1 MLIVAGV
8 ALLWATAVFGR
19 LGYLQLYRHRD
30 YLLRAQRQQQRI
42 IEISPKR
49 GAIFD
54 RNMHALAMSI
64 KVDSAFAIPNEIID
78 KPLAAQ
84 LLSGVLGV
92 PADVVEARLDS
103 SLNFVWI
110 ERKLTAEKSEAITSL
125 NLKGV
130 YTQAENK
137 RFYPKAD
144 LASHVVGFVDVDE
157 KGLGGVEYAL
167 DSQVRG
173 KSEKIVMMADAHQ
186 KWFDG
191 AEARRDRGA
200 DVVLTLDEKI
210 QYIAERE
217 LAAAIARTHAL
228 NGTVIV
234 MNPNNGE
241 LLAVANWPTFD
252 PNATTGIPAEARMN
266 RAVTASYE
274 PGSTFKLITLAA
286 AFDQGLTNPD
296 EVIDCENGATYVAG
310 HKIHDHKRFG
320 LMTVSN
326 ILAQSSDVGAIKI
339 AERLGASKFYDYIR
353 AFGFGAV
360 TGVDLPGE
368 GRGQLH
374 PLANWSPISIGAVS
388 MGQEV
393 GVTPIQLITAVS
405 AIANGGTLYKPHIVA
420 EVRKGETVLARE
432 GLLAAGEPR
441 RVIQPETAATLRGLM
456 EGVILNGTGKL
467 ARLDGWTAAG
477 KTGSAQK
484 IDPNTGRYSPT
495 QLIASFTGF
504 APINNPAVAILVS
517 LDSPVG
523 LHEGGMVAA
532 PVFKRIAEQVL
543 PYLDVTPNVPVN
555 QQLVQASYKKHL
567 QSEPEN
573 LEDFTPA
580 DFMLLPEQPEAV
592 ASSDAETQ
600 AAKNFAP
607 SSHLTLNVTADED
620 TEISIPDFSGKTMRD
635 VTGMCLRLG
644 LDPVLVG
651 TNLATEQTPAAGSQ
665 VRRGSR
671 VTVQFGT
678 PPVKSTTTARAVRT
692 QKPLPVSQPL
702 KASSPLQAQP
712 LQISQARRAQS
723 LKVSRQSKASR
734 ISKAARKHTRH
745 RY

>member
-49 GAIFD
+49 GAIYD

-64 KVDSAFAIPNEIID
+64 KVDSAFAIPNEIKD

-84 LLSGVLGV
+84 LLSGVLGL
-92 PADVVEARLDS
+92 PADLLESRLDS
-103 SLNFVWI
+103 SQNFVWI
-110 ERKLTAEKSEAITSL
+110 ERKLTPEKSEAITAL

-144 LASHVVGFVDVDE
+144 LASHVLGFVDVDE
-157 KGLGGVEYAL
+157 KGLGGIEYAL
-167 DSQVRG
+167 DSQIRG

-200 DVVLTLDEKI
+200 NVVLTLDEKI

-217 LAAAIARTHAL
+217 LAAAINKTHAL
-228 NGTVIV
+228 AGTVVV

-252 PNATTGIPAEARMN
+252 PNAASAGTPAESRMN
-266 RAVTASYE
+266 RAVSALYE

-286 AFDQGLTNPD
+286 AFDQGITNPD
-296 EVIDCENGATYVAG
+296 EVFDCENGATYVAG

-320 LMTVSN
+320 MLTVAD
-326 ILAQSSDVGAIKI
+326 ILALSSDVGAIKI
-339 AERLGASKFYDYIR
+339 AERLGAPKFYDYIH
-353 AFGFGAV
+353 AFGFGTP

-368 GRGQLH
+368 SRGLLR
-374 PLANWSPISIGAVS
+374 PLANWSPISIGAIS

-393 GVTPIQLITAVS
+393 GVTPLQLISAVS
-405 AIANGGTLYKPHIVA
+405 AIANGGMLYKPHIVA
-420 EVRKGETVLARE
+420 EVRRGDTVLSRE
-432 GLLAAGEPR
+432 GLQVASEPR
-441 RVIQPETAATLRGLM
+441 RVIQPKTAATLRRLM
-456 EGVILNGTGKL
+456 EGVVLNGTGTR
-467 ARLDGWTAAG
+467 ARLDGWTSAG

-532 PVFKRIAEQVL
+532 PVFKRVAEQVL
-543 PYLDVTPNVPVN
+543 PYLEISPDVPGNER
-555 QQLVQASYKKHL
+555 LVQAAYKK
-567 QSEPEN
+567 QTQNDAEN
-573 LEDFTPA
+573 LEDFTPS
-580 DFMLLPEQPEAV
+580 DFSLLPEQPEAV
-592 ASSDAETQ
+592 SSSVETHSTS
-600 AAKNFAP
+600 NLNP
-607 SSHLTLNVTADED
+607 GSHLTLAVTADED

-635 VTGMCLRLG
+635 VTEMCLRLG

-671 VTVQFGT
+671 ITVQFGT
-678 PPVKSTTTARAVRT
+678 PAMKSTAAGNGFKSAT
-692 QKPLPVSQPL
+692 PLRV
-702 KASSPLQAQP
+702 AQP
-712 LQISQARRAQS
+712 S
-723 LKVSRQSKASR
+723 KVAK
-734 ISKAARKHTRH
+734 KHVRH
-745 RY
+745 RH

>member
-30 YLLRAQRQQQRI
+30 YLLRAQHQQQRI

-49 GAIFD
+49 GAIYD

-64 KVDSAFAIPNEIID
+64 KVDSAFAIPNEIKD
-78 KPLAAQ
+78 KALAAQ
-84 LLSGVLGV
+84 LLSGVLGI
-92 PADVVEARLDS
+92 PADLVESRLDS
-103 SLNFVWI
+103 SQNFVWI
-110 ERKLTAEKSEAITSL
+110 ERKLTPEKSEAITAL

-144 LASHVVGFVDVDE
+144 LASHVVGFVDIDE
-157 KGLGGVEYAL
+157 KGLGGIEYAL
-167 DSQVRG
+167 DNQIRG

-191 AEARRDRGA
+191 GEARRDRGA
-200 DVVLTLDEKI
+200 NVVLTLDEKI

-217 LAAAIARTHAL
+217 LAAAINKTHAL
-228 NGTVIV
+228 AGTVVV

-241 LLAVANWPTFD
+241 LLAVANWPTFN
-252 PNATTGIPAEARMN
+252 PNAASAGTPAEFRMN
-266 RAVTASYE
+266 RAVSALYE

-286 AFDQGLTNPD
+286 AFDQGITNPD
-296 EVIDCENGATYVAG
+296 EVFDCENGATYVAG

-320 LMTVSN
+320 LLTVAD

-339 AERLGASKFYDYIR
+339 AERLGAPKFYDYIHS
-353 AFGFGAV
+353 FGFGTP

-368 GRGQLH
+368 SRGLLR
-374 PLANWSPISIGAVS
+374 PLVNWSPISIGAIS

-393 GVTPIQLITAVS
+393 GVTPMQLVSAVS
-405 AIANGGTLYKPHIVA
+405 AIANGGMLYKPHIVA
-420 EVRKGETVLARE
+420 EVRRGETVLPRE
-432 GLLAAGEPR
+432 GLLATSEPR
-441 RVIQPETAATLRGLM
+441 RVIQPETAATLRRLM
-456 EGVILNGTGKL
+456 EGVVLNGTGKL
-467 ARLDGWTAAG
+467 ARLDGWTSAG

-517 LDSPVG
+517 LDSPIG

-532 PVFKRIAEQVL
+532 PVFKRVAEQIL
-543 PYLDVTPNVPVN
+543 PYLDVSPDVPVN
-555 QQLVQASYKKHL
+555 QQLVQAAYKKKA
-567 QSEPEN
+567 QSDAEN
-573 LEDFTPA
+573 LEDFTPS
-580 DFMLLPEQPEAV
+580 DLLLLPEQLEGFSAI
-592 ASSDAETQ
+592 AETHSTSNPT
-600 AAKNFAP
+600 AT
-607 SSHLTLNVTADED
+607 SHVTLTVTADED

-635 VTGMCLRLG
+635 VTEMCLRLG

-651 TNLATEQTPAAGSQ
+651 TSLATEQTPAAGSQ

-671 VTVQFGT
+671 ITVQFGT
-678 PPVKSTTTARAVRT
+678 PPMKSLTPSNAVKSA
-692 QKPLPVSQPL
+692 KPLKV
-702 KASSPLQAQP
+702 AQP
-712 LQISQARRAQS
+712 S
-723 LKVSRQSKASR
+723 KVAK
-734 ISKAARKHTRH
+734 KHVRH
-745 RY
+745 RH

>member
-1 MLIVAGV
+1 MQQTRAHVRLLIVAGV

-19 LGYLQLYRHRD
+19 LGYLQLCRHGD

-49 GAIFD
+49 GAIYD

-64 KVDSAFAIPNEIID
+64 KVDSAFAIPNEIKD
-78 KPLAAQ
+78 KALAAQ
-84 LLSGVLGV
+84 LLSGVLGI
-92 PADVVEARLDS
+92 PAELVESRLDS
-103 SLNFVWI
+103 SQNFVWI
-110 ERKLTAEKSEAITSL
+110 ERKLTPEKSEAIIAL

-157 KGLGGVEYAL
+157 KGLGGIEYAL
-167 DSQVRG
+167 DNQIRG

-200 DVVLTLDEKI
+200 NVVLTLDEKI

-217 LAAAIARTHAL
+217 LAAAINKTHAMA
-228 NGTVIV
+228 GTVVV

-252 PNATTGIPAEARMN
+252 PNAASATIPAEFRMN
-266 RAVTASYE
+266 RAISALYE

-286 AFDQGLTNPD
+286 AFDQGITNAD
-296 EVIDCENGATYVAG
+296 EVFDCENGSTYVAG
-310 HKIHDHKRFG
+310 HKIHDHERFG
-320 LMTVSN
+320 MLTVAD
-326 ILAQSSDVGAIKI
+326 ILARSSDVGAIKI
-339 AERLGASKFYDYIR
+339 AERLGAPKFYDYIR
-353 AFGFGAV
+353 AFGFGTP

-368 GRGQLH
+368 SRGLLR
-374 PLANWSPISIGAVS
+374 PLTGWTPISIGAIS

-393 GVTPIQLITAVS
+393 GVTPLQLISAVS

-420 EVRKGETVLARE
+420 AVRRGETVLPRE
-432 GLLAAGEPR
+432 GLPAPSEPR
-441 RVIQPETAATLRGLM
+441 RVIQPETAATLRRLM
-456 EGVILNGTGKL
+456 EGVVLNGTGTR
-467 ARLDGWTAAG
+467 ARLDGWTSAG

-517 LDSPVG
+517 LDSPIG

-543 PYLDVTPNVPVN
+543 PYLEVSPDVPVN
-555 QQLVQASYKKHL
+555 ERLVQAAYKK
-567 QSEPEN
+567 QAQNDAEN
-573 LEDFTPA
+573 LEDFTPS
-580 DFMLLPEQPEAV
+580 DFSLLPEQPEAV
-592 ASSDAETQ
+592 SSNAETRSTS
-600 AAKNFAP
+600 NFNP
-607 SSHLTLNVTADED
+607 SSRLTLAVTADED

-635 VTGMCLRLG
+635 VTEMCLRLG

-651 TNLATEQTPAAGSQ
+651 TNLATEQTPGAGSQ

-671 VTVQFGT
+671 ITVQFGT
-678 PPVKSTTTARAVRT
+678 PSMKSTATGNGFKSA
-692 QKPLPVSQPL
+692 KPLKV
-702 KASSPLQAQP
+702 AQP
-712 LQISQARRAQS
+712 S
-723 LKVSRQSKASR
+723 KVAK
-734 ISKAARKHTRH
+734 KHVRH
-745 RY
+745 RH

>member
-1 MLIVAGV
+1 LLIVVGV

-30 YLLRAQRQQQRI
+30 YLLRAQHQQQRI

-49 GAIFD
+49 GAIYD

-64 KVDSAFAIPNEIID
+64 KVDSAFAIPNEIKD
-78 KPLAAQ
+78 KALAAQ
-84 LLSGVLGV
+84 LLSGVLGI
-92 PADVVEARLDS
+92 PADLVESRLES
-103 SLNFVWI
+103 SQNFVWI
-110 ERKLTAEKSEAITSL
+110 ERKLTPEKSEAVTAL

-157 KGLGGVEYAL
+157 KGLGGIEYSL
-167 DSQVRG
+167 DNQIRG

-191 AEARRDRGA
+191 GEARRDRGA
-200 DVVLTLDEKI
+200 NVVLTLDEKI

-217 LAAAIARTHAL
+217 LAAAINKTHAL
-228 NGTVIV
+228 AGTVVV

-241 LLAVANWPTFD
+241 LLAVANWPTF
-252 PNATTGIPAEARMN
+252 NANAASAGTPAESRMN
-266 RAVTASYE
+266 RAVSALYE

-286 AFDQGLTNPD
+286 AFDQGVTNPD
-296 EVIDCENGATYVAG
+296 EVFDCENGATYVAG

-320 LMTVSN
+320 LLTVAD

-339 AERLGASKFYDYIR
+339 AERLGAPKFYDYIHS
-353 AFGFGAV
+353 FGFGTP

-368 GRGQLH
+368 SRGLLR
-374 PLANWSPISIGAVS
+374 PLVNWSPISIGAIS

-393 GVTPIQLITAVS
+393 GVTPMQLISAVS
-405 AIANGGTLYKPHIVA
+405 AIANGGMLYKPHIVA
-420 EVRKGETVLARE
+420 EVRRGETVLPRE
-432 GLLAAGEPR
+432 GLLAASEPR
-441 RVIQPETAATLRGLM
+441 RVIQPETAATLRRLM

-467 ARLDGWTAAG
+467 ARLDGWTSAG

-484 IDPNTGRYSPT
+484 IDPDTGRYSRT

-517 LDSPVG
+517 LDSPIG

-532 PVFKRIAEQVL
+532 PVFKRVAEQVL
-543 PYLDVTPNVPVN
+543 PYLDVLPDVPVN
-555 QQLVQASYKKHL
+555 QQLVQAAYKKQA
-567 QSEPEN
+567 QSDAEN
-573 LEDFTPA
+573 LEDFTPS
-580 DFMLLPEQPEAV
+580 DLLLLPEQPEAV
-592 ASSDAETQ
+592 SSSAETHVSSDSSAT
-600 AAKNFAP
+600 
-607 SSHLTLNVTADED
+607 SHLTLAVTADED
-620 TEISIPDFSGKTMRD
+620 TEISIPDFSGKNMRD
-635 VTGMCLRLG
+635 VTEMCLRLG

-651 TNLATEQTPAAGSQ
+651 TSLATEQTPAAGSQ

-671 VTVQFGT
+671 ITVQFGT
-678 PPVKSTTTARAVRT
+678 PAMKSTATANAVKPA
-692 QKPLPVSQPL
+692 KPL
-702 KASSPLQAQP
+702 KGAQP
-712 LQISQARRAQS
+712 S
-723 LKVSRQSKASR
+723 KVAKKRL
-734 ISKAARKHTRH
+734 RH

>member
-1 MLIVAGV
+1 LLIVAGV

-49 GAIFD
+49 GAIYD

-64 KVDSAFAIPNEIID
+64 KVDSAFAIPNEIKD
-78 KPLAAQ
+78 KALAAQ
-84 LLSGVLGV
+84 LLSGVLGI
-92 PADVVEARLDS
+92 PADLVESRLDS
-103 SLNFVWI
+103 SQNFVWI
-110 ERKLTAEKSEAITSL
+110 ERKLTPEKSEAITAL

-144 LASHVVGFVDVDE
+144 LASHVLGFVDVDE
-157 KGLGGVEYAL
+157 KGLGGIEYAL
-167 DSQVRG
+167 DSQIRG

-200 DVVLTLDEKI
+200 NVVLTLDEKI

-217 LAAAIARTHAL
+217 LAAAVNKTHAMA
-228 NGTVIV
+228 GTVVV

-252 PNATTGIPAEARMN
+252 PNAASAGTPAEFRMN
-266 RAVTASYE
+266 RAVSALYE

-286 AFDQGLTNPD
+286 AFDQGITNPD
-296 EVIDCENGATYVAG
+296 EVFDCENGATYVAG

-320 LMTVSN
+320 MLTVAD

-339 AERLGASKFYDYIR
+339 AERLGAPKFYDYIR
-353 AFGFGAV
+353 AFGFGTP

-368 GRGQLH
+368 SRGLLR
-374 PLANWSPISIGAVS
+374 PLTGWTPISIGAIS

-393 GVTPIQLITAVS
+393 GVTPLQLISAVS

-420 EVRKGETVLARE
+420 EVRRGDTVVPRE
-432 GLLAAGEPR
+432 GLLATSEPR
-441 RVIQPETAATLRGLM
+441 RVIQPETAATLRRLM
-456 EGVILNGTGKL
+456 EGVVLNGTGTR
-467 ARLDGWTAAG
+467 ARLDGWTSAG

-517 LDSPVG
+517 LDSPIG

-532 PVFKRIAEQVL
+532 PVFKRVAEQVL
-543 PYLDVTPNVPVN
+543 PYLEVSPDVPVN
-555 QQLVQASYKKHL
+555 ERLVQAAYKK
-567 QSEPEN
+567 QAQNEAEN
-573 LEDFTPA
+573 LEDFTPS
-580 DFMLLPEQPEAV
+580 DFSLLPEQPEALT
-592 ASSDAETQ
+592 SSAETHSTS
-600 AAKNFAP
+600 NFNP
-607 SSHLTLNVTADED
+607 SSHLTLAVTADED

-635 VTGMCLRLG
+635 VTEMCLRLG

-671 VTVQFGT
+671 ITVQFGT
-678 PPVKSTTTARAVRT
+678 PAMKSPATVKPVKSA
-692 QKPLPVSQPL
+692 KPLRI
-702 KASSPLQAQP
+702 AQP
-712 LQISQARRAQS
+712 S
-723 LKVSRQSKASR
+723 KVAK
-734 ISKAARKHTRH
+734 KHVRH
-745 RY
+745 RH

>member
-1 MLIVAGV
+1 MQQTRAHVRLLIVAGV

-19 LGYLQLYRHRD
+19 LGYLQLYRHGD

-49 GAIFD
+49 GAIYD

-64 KVDSAFAIPNEIID
+64 KVDSAFAIPNEIKD

-92 PADVVEARLDS
+92 PADLVESRLDS
-103 SLNFVWI
+103 SQNFVWI
-110 ERKLTAEKSEAITSL
+110 ERKLTPEKSEAITAL

-137 RFYPKAD
+137 RFYPNAD
-144 LASHVVGFVDVDE
+144 LASHVLGFVDVDE
-157 KGLGGVEYAL
+157 KGLGGIEYAL
-167 DSQVRG
+167 DSQIRG

-186 KWFDG
+186 KSFDG

-200 DVVLTLDEKI
+200 NVVLTLDEKI

-217 LAAAIARTHAL
+217 LAAAINKTHAL
-228 NGTVIV
+228 AGSVVV

-252 PNATTGIPAEARMN
+252 PNAASAGTPAESRMN
-266 RAVTASYE
+266 RAVSALYE

-286 AFDQGLTNPD
+286 AFDQGITNPD
-296 EVIDCENGATYVAG
+296 EVFDCENGATYVAG

-320 LMTVSN
+320 MLTVAD
-326 ILAQSSDVGAIKI
+326 ILALSSDVGAIKI
-339 AERLGASKFYDYIR
+339 AERLGAPKFYDYIH
-353 AFGFGAV
+353 AFGFGTP

-368 GRGQLH
+368 SRGLLR
-374 PLANWSPISIGAVS
+374 PLANWSPISIGAIS

-393 GVTPIQLITAVS
+393 GVTPLQLISAVS
-405 AIANGGTLYKPHIVA
+405 AIANGGMLYKPHIVA
-420 EVRKGETVLARE
+420 DVRRGETVLPRE
-432 GLLAAGEPR
+432 GLLVASEPR
-441 RVIQPETAATLRGLM
+441 RVIQPETAATLRRLM
-456 EGVILNGTGKL
+456 EGVVLNGTGKL

-504 APINNPAVAILVS
+504 APINNPAVTILVS
-517 LDSPVG
+517 LDSPIG

-532 PVFKRIAEQVL
+532 PVFKRVAEQVL
-543 PYLDVTPNVPVN
+543 PYLDVSPDVPVN
-555 QQLVQASYKKHL
+555 ERLVQAAYKKQA
-567 QSEPEN
+567 QSDAEN
-573 LEDFTPA
+573 LEDFTPS
-580 DFMLLPEQPEAV
+580 DLLLLPEQPEP
-592 ASSDAETQ
+592 ASSSVETHLTS
-600 AAKNFAP
+600 NLN
-607 SSHLTLNVTADED
+607 SISHLTLAVTADED

-635 VTGMCLRLG
+635 VTEMCLRLG

-651 TNLATEQTPAAGSQ
+651 TNLATEQTPGAGSQ

-671 VTVQFGT
+671 ITVQFGT
-678 PPVKSTTTARAVRT
+678 PGMKSTATGNGFKSA
-692 QKPLPVSQPL
+692 KPLRV
-702 KASSPLQAQP
+702 AQP
-712 LQISQARRAQS
+712 S
-723 LKVSRQSKASR
+723 KVAK
-734 ISKAARKHTRH
+734 KHVRH
-745 RY
+745 RH

>member
-1 MLIVAGV
+1 MQQTRAHVRLLIVAGV

-30 YLLRAQRQQQRI
+30 YLFRAQRQQQRI

-49 GAIFD
+49 GAIYD

-64 KVDSAFAIPNEIID
+64 KVDSAFAIPNEIKD
-78 KPLAAQ
+78 KALAAQ
-84 LLSGVLGV
+84 LLSGVLGI
-92 PADVVEARLDS
+92 PADLVESRLDS
-103 SLNFVWI
+103 SQNFVWI
-110 ERKLTAEKSEAITSL
+110 ERKLTPEKSEAITAL

-144 LASHVVGFVDVDE
+144 LASHVLGFVDVDE
-157 KGLGGVEYAL
+157 KGLGGIEYAL
-167 DSQVRG
+167 DSQIRG

-200 DVVLTLDEKI
+200 NVVLTLDEKI

-217 LAAAIARTHAL
+217 LAAAINKTHAMA
-228 NGTVIV
+228 GTVVV

-252 PNATTGIPAEARMN
+252 PNAASAGTPAEFRMN
-266 RAVTASYE
+266 RAVSALYE

-286 AFDQGLTNPD
+286 AFDQGITNPD
-296 EVIDCENGATYVAG
+296 EVFDCENGATYVAG

-320 LMTVSN
+320 MLTVAD

-339 AERLGASKFYDYIR
+339 AERLGAPKFYDYIR
-353 AFGFGAV
+353 AFGFGTP

-368 GRGQLH
+368 SRGLLR
-374 PLANWSPISIGAVS
+374 PLTGWTPISIGAIS

-393 GVTPIQLITAVS
+393 GVTPLQLISAVS

-420 EVRKGETVLARE
+420 EVRRGDTVVPRE
-432 GLLAAGEPR
+432 GLLATSEPR
-441 RVIQPETAATLRGLM
+441 RVIQPETAATLRRLM
-456 EGVILNGTGKL
+456 EGVVLNGTGPR
-467 ARLDGWTAAG
+467 ARLDGWTSAG

-517 LDSPVG
+517 LDSPIG

-532 PVFKRIAEQVL
+532 PVFKRVAEQVL
-543 PYLDVTPNVPVN
+543 PYLEVSPDVPVN
-555 QQLVQASYKKHL
+555 ERLVQAAYKK
-567 QSEPEN
+567 QAQNDAEN
-573 LEDFTPA
+573 LEDFTPS
-580 DFMLLPEQPEAV
+580 DFSLLPEQPEV
-592 ASSDAETQ
+592 LTSSAETHSTS
-600 AAKNFAP
+600 NFNP
-607 SSHLTLNVTADED
+607 SSHLTLAVTADED

-635 VTGMCLRLG
+635 VTEMCLRLG
-644 LDPVLVG
+644 LDPGLVG
-651 TNLATEQTPAAGSQ
+651 TNLATEQTPAAGSR

-671 VTVQFGT
+671 ITVQFGT
-678 PPVKSTTTARAVRT
+678 PAMKSTATVKPVKSA
-692 QKPLPVSQPL
+692 KPLRV
-702 KASSPLQAQP
+702 AQP
-712 LQISQARRAQS
+712 S
-723 LKVSRQSKASR
+723 KVAK
-734 ISKAARKHTRH
+734 KHVRH
-745 RY
+745 RR

>member
-1 MLIVAGV
+1 MQQTRAHVRLLIVAGV

-19 LGYLQLYRHRD
+19 LGYLQLYRHGD

-49 GAIFD
+49 GAIYD

-64 KVDSAFAIPNEIID
+64 KVDSAFAIPNEIKD
-78 KPLAAQ
+78 KALAAQ
-84 LLSGVLGV
+84 LLSGVLGI
-92 PADVVEARLDS
+92 PADLVESRLDS
-103 SLNFVWI
+103 SQNFVWI
-110 ERKLTAEKSEAITSL
+110 ERKLTPEKSEAITAL

-144 LASHVVGFVDVDE
+144 LASHVLGFVDVDE
-157 KGLGGVEYAL
+157 KGLGGIEYAL
-167 DSQVRG
+167 DNQIRG

-186 KWFDG
+186 KSFDG
-191 AEARRDRGA
+191 AEASRDHGA
-200 DVVLTLDEKI
+200 NVVLTLDEKI

-217 LAAAIARTHAL
+217 LAAAINKTHAL
-228 NGTVIV
+228 AGTVVV

-241 LLAVANWPTFD
+241 ILAVANWPTFD
-252 PNATTGIPAEARMN
+252 PNAASAGTPAESRMN
-266 RAVTASYE
+266 RAVSALYE

-286 AFDQGLTNPD
+286 AFDQGITNPD
-296 EVIDCENGATYVAG
+296 EVFDCENGATYVAG

-320 LMTVSN
+320 MLSVAD

-339 AERLGASKFYDYIR
+339 AERLGAPKFYDYIR
-353 AFGFGAV
+353 AFGFGTP

-368 GRGQLH
+368 SRGLLR
-374 PLANWSPISIGAVS
+374 PLTGWTPISIGAIS

-393 GVTPIQLITAVS
+393 GVTPLQLISAVS

-420 EVRKGETVLARE
+420 EVRHGETVLPRE
-432 GLLAAGEPR
+432 GLLAASEPR
-441 RVIQPETAATLRGLM
+441 RVIQPETAATLRRLM
-456 EGVILNGTGKL
+456 EGVVLNGTGTR
-467 ARLDGWTAAG
+467 ARLDGWTSAG

-517 LDSPVG
+517 LDSPIG

-532 PVFKRIAEQVL
+532 PVFKRVAEQVL
-543 PYLDVTPNVPVN
+543 PYLEVSPDVPVN
-555 QQLVQASYKKHL
+555 ERLVQAAYKK
-567 QSEPEN
+567 QAQNDAEN
-573 LEDFTPA
+573 LEDFTPS
-580 DFMLLPEQPEAV
+580 DFSLLPEQPETV
-592 ASSDAETQ
+592 SSSTETRSTS
-600 AAKNFAP
+600 NFNP
-607 SSHLTLNVTADED
+607 SSHLTLAVTADED

-635 VTGMCLRLG
+635 VTEMCLRLG

-651 TNLATEQTPAAGSQ
+651 TNLATEQTPGAGSQ

-671 VTVQFGT
+671 ITVQFGT
-678 PPVKSTTTARAVRT
+678 PLMKSTATGNAFKSS
-692 QKPLPVSQPL
+692 KPLKV
-702 KASSPLQAQP
+702 AQP
-712 LQISQARRAQS
+712 S
-723 LKVSRQSKASR
+723 KVGK
-734 ISKAARKHTRH
+734 KHVRH
-745 RY
+745 RH

>member
-49 GAIFD
+49 GAIYD

-64 KVDSAFAIPNEIID
+64 KVDSAFAIPNEIKD
-78 KPLAAQ
+78 KALAAQ
-84 LLSGVLGV
+84 LLSGVLGI
-92 PADVVEARLDS
+92 PADLVESRLDS
-103 SLNFVWI
+103 SQNFVWI
-110 ERKLTAEKSEAITSL
+110 ERKLTPEKSEAITAL

-144 LASHVVGFVDVDE
+144 LASHVLGFVDVDE
-157 KGLGGVEYAL
+157 KGLGGIEYAL
-167 DSQVRG
+167 DSQIRG

-200 DVVLTLDEKI
+200 NVVLTLDEKI

-217 LAAAIARTHAL
+217 LAAAINKTHAMA
-228 NGTVIV
+228 GTVVV

-252 PNATTGIPAEARMN
+252 PNAASAGTPAEFRMN
-266 RAVTASYE
+266 RAVSALYE

-286 AFDQGLTNPD
+286 AFDQGITNPD
-296 EVIDCENGATYVAG
+296 EVFDCENGATYVAG

-320 LMTVSN
+320 MLTVAD

-339 AERLGASKFYDYIR
+339 AERLGAPKFYDYIR
-353 AFGFGAV
+353 AFGFGTP

-368 GRGQLH
+368 SRGLLR
-374 PLANWSPISIGAVS
+374 PLTGWTPISIGAIS

-393 GVTPIQLITAVS
+393 GVTPLQLISAVS

-420 EVRKGETVLARE
+420 EVRRGDTVVPRE
-432 GLLAAGEPR
+432 GLLATSEPR
-441 RVIQPETAATLRGLM
+441 RVIQPETAATLRRLM
-456 EGVILNGTGKL
+456 EGVVLNGTGTR
-467 ARLDGWTAAG
+467 ARLDGWTSAG

-517 LDSPVG
+517 LDSPIG

-532 PVFKRIAEQVL
+532 PVFKRVAEQVL
-543 PYLDVTPNVPVN
+543 PYLEVSPDVPVN
-555 QQLVQASYKKHL
+555 ERLVQAAYKK
-567 QSEPEN
+567 QAQNEAEN
-573 LEDFTPA
+573 LEDFTPS
-580 DFMLLPEQPEAV
+580 DFSLLPEQPEALT
-592 ASSDAETQ
+592 SSAETHSTS
-600 AAKNFAP
+600 NFNP
-607 SSHLTLNVTADED
+607 SSHLTLAVTADED

-635 VTGMCLRLG
+635 VTEMCLRLG

-671 VTVQFGT
+671 ITVQFGT
-678 PPVKSTTTARAVRT
+678 PAMKSPATVKPVKSA
-692 QKPLPVSQPL
+692 KPLRI
-702 KASSPLQAQP
+702 AQP
-712 LQISQARRAQS
+712 S
-723 LKVSRQSKASR
+723 KVAK
-734 ISKAARKHTRH
+734 KHVRH
-745 RY
+745 RH

>member
-49 GAIFD
+49 GAIYD

-64 KVDSAFAIPNEIID
+64 KVDSAFAIPNEIKD
-78 KPLAAQ
+78 KALAAQ
-84 LLSGVLGV
+84 LLSGVLGI
-92 PADVVEARLDS
+92 PRDLVESRLDS
-103 SLNFVWI
+103 SQNFVWI
-110 ERKLTAEKSEAITSL
+110 ERKLTSEKSEAITAL

-130 YTQAENK
+130 YTQPENK

-144 LASHVVGFVDVDE
+144 LASHVLGFVDVDE
-157 KGLGGVEYAL
+157 KGLGGIEYAL
-167 DSQVRG
+167 DNQIRG

-191 AEARRDRGA
+191 GEARRDRGA
-200 DVVLTLDEKI
+200 NVVLTLDEKI

-217 LAAAIARTHAL
+217 LAAAINKTHAL
-228 NGTVIV
+228 AGTVVV

-241 LLAVANWPTFD
+241 LLAVANWPTFN
-252 PNATTGIPAEARMN
+252 PNAASAGTPAEFRMN
-266 RAVTASYE
+266 RAVSALYE

-286 AFDQGLTNPD
+286 AFDQGITNPD
-296 EVIDCENGATYVAG
+296 EVFDCENGATYVAG

-320 LMTVSN
+320 MLSVAD

-339 AERLGASKFYDYIR
+339 AERLGAPKFYDYIHS
-353 AFGFGAV
+353 FGFGTP

-368 GRGQLH
+368 SRGLLR
-374 PLANWSPISIGAVS
+374 PLVNWSPISIGAIS

-393 GVTPIQLITAVS
+393 GVTPMQLISAVS
-405 AIANGGTLYKPHIVA
+405 AIANGGMLYKPHIVA
-420 EVRKGETVLARE
+420 EIRRGETVLPRE
-432 GLLAAGEPR
+432 GLLATSEPR
-441 RVIQPETAATLRGLM
+441 RVIQPETAATLRRLM
-456 EGVILNGTGKL
+456 EGVVLNGTGTR
-467 ARLDGWTAAG
+467 ARLDGWTSAG

-504 APINNPAVAILVS
+504 APINTPAVAILIS

-523 LHEGGMVAA
+523 PHEGGQVAA
-532 PVFKRIAEQVL
+532 PVFKRVAEQVL
-543 PYLDVTPNVPVN
+543 PYLDVSPDVPVN
-555 QQLVQASYKKHL
+555 QQLVQAAYKKQA
-567 QSEPEN
+567 QSDAEN
-573 LEDFTPA
+573 LEDFTPS
-580 DFMLLPEQPEAV
+580 DLLLLPEQPEGF
-592 ASSDAETQ
+592 SSSAETHSTSNST
-600 AAKNFAP
+600 AT
-607 SSHLTLNVTADED
+607 SHVTLAVTADED

-635 VTGMCLRLG
+635 VTEMCLRLG

-651 TNLATEQTPAAGSQ
+651 TSLATEQAPAAGSQ

-671 VTVQFGT
+671 ITVQFGT
-678 PPVKSTTTARAVRT
+678 PPMKSTTTTNAVKSA
-692 QKPLPVSQPL
+692 KPLKV
-702 KASSPLQAQP
+702 AQ
-712 LQISQARRAQS
+712 LS
-723 LKVSRQSKASR
+723 KVAK
-734 ISKAARKHTRH
+734 KHVRH
-745 RY
+745 RH

>member
-1 MLIVAGV
+1 MLIVVGV

-30 YLLRAQRQQQRI
+30 YLLRAQHQQQRI

-49 GAIFD
+49 GAIYD

-64 KVDSAFAIPNEIID
+64 KVDSAFAIPNEIKD
-78 KPLAAQ
+78 KALAAQ
-84 LLSGVLGV
+84 LLSGVLGI
-92 PADVVEARLDS
+92 PADLVESRLES
-103 SLNFVWI
+103 SQNFVWI
-110 ERKLTAEKSEAITSL
+110 ERKLTPEKSEAVTAL

-157 KGLGGVEYAL
+157 KGLGGIEYSL
-167 DSQVRG
+167 DNQIRG

-191 AEARRDRGA
+191 GEARRDRGA
-200 DVVLTLDEKI
+200 NVVLTLDEKI

-217 LAAAIARTHAL
+217 LAAAINKTHAL
-228 NGTVIV
+228 AGTVVV

-241 LLAVANWPTFD
+241 LLAVANWPTF
-252 PNATTGIPAEARMN
+252 NANAASAGTPAEFRMN
-266 RAVTASYE
+266 RAVSALYE

-286 AFDQGLTNPD
+286 AFDQGVTNPD
-296 EVIDCENGATYVAG
+296 EVFDCENGATYVAG

-320 LMTVSN
+320 LLTVAD

-339 AERLGASKFYDYIR
+339 AERLGAPKFYDYIHS
-353 AFGFGAV
+353 FGFGTP

-368 GRGQLH
+368 SRGLLR
-374 PLANWSPISIGAVS
+374 PLVNWSPISIGAIS

-393 GVTPIQLITAVS
+393 GVTPMQLISAVS
-405 AIANGGTLYKPHIVA
+405 AIANGGMLYKPHIVA
-420 EVRKGETVLARE
+420 EVRRGETVLPRE
-432 GLLAAGEPR
+432 GLLAASEPR
-441 RVIQPETAATLRGLM
+441 RVIQPETAATLRRLM

-467 ARLDGWTAAG
+467 ARLDGWTSAG

-484 IDPNTGRYSPT
+484 IDPDTGRYSRT

-517 LDSPVG
+517 LDSPIG

-532 PVFKRIAEQVL
+532 PVFKRVAEQVL
-543 PYLDVTPNVPVN
+543 PYLDVLPDVPVN
-555 QQLVQASYKKHL
+555 QQLVQAAYKKQA
-567 QSEPEN
+567 QSDAEN
-573 LEDFTPA
+573 LEDFTPS
-580 DFMLLPEQPEAV
+580 DLLLLPEQPEAV
-592 ASSDAETQ
+592 SSSAETHVSSDSSAT
-600 AAKNFAP
+600 
-607 SSHLTLNVTADED
+607 SHLTLAVTADED
-620 TEISIPDFSGKTMRD
+620 TEISIPDFSGKNMRD
-635 VTGMCLRLG
+635 VTEMCLRLG

-651 TNLATEQTPAAGSQ
+651 TSLATEQTPAAGSQ

-671 VTVQFGT
+671 ITVQFGT
-678 PPVKSTTTARAVRT
+678 PAMKSTATANAVKPA
-692 QKPLPVSQPL
+692 KPL
-702 KASSPLQAQP
+702 KGAQP
-712 LQISQARRAQS
+712 S
-723 LKVSRQSKASR
+723 KVAKKRL
-734 ISKAARKHTRH
+734 RH